1 MLESAVLRIFLDI
14 DILVSRIAMVKES
27 KARAVEDLL
36 LNMARSGQ
44 LREKVGEKQLIELL
58 ETISSQSVAEPKIK
72 VFIFS

>member
-1 MLESAVLRIFLDI
+1 
-14 DILVSRIAMVKES
+14 MVKES